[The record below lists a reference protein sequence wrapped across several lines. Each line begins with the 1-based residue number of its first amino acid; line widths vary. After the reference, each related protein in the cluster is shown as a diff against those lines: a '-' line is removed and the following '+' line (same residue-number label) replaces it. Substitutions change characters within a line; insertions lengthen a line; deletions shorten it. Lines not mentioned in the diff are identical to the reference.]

1 MVVAPSGRFMM
12 GSPASEAN
20 RNINEGPVHRV
31 AIERPFAVGVY
42 AVTRREF
49 ARFVE
54 ATERSMGNACSE
66 RDATPREE
74 PSGRHWKS
82 PGFSQDDDHPVVW
95 VSWEDAQAYVRW
107 LSRET
112 GAEYRLLS
120 EAEWEYVA
128 RAGTTGPFHWGA
140 TITQGQA
147 HYDRRYSYPCISKDE
162 SYDQSVLQYLEHT
175 LPVDWFGPNAFGL
188 YNVHGNVLEWVED
201 CWNESYHG
209 APVDGSAWTSGDCAK
224 RVLRGGSWYAPPRL
238 LRSAARIGLDTRFRC
253 DHLGFRVAR
262 TLPP

>member
-1 MVVAPSGRFMM
+1 MVVVPSGRFMM

-20 RNINEGPVHRV
+20 RYINEGPVHQV
-31 AIERPFAVGVY
+31 TIARPFAVGVY

-54 ATERSMGNACSE
+54 ATCSE
-66 RDATPREE
+66 RDATRREE

-107 LSRET
+107 LSGKT
-112 GAEYRLLS
+112 GEEYRLLS
-120 EAEWEYVA
+120 ESEWEYVA

-147 HYDRRYSYPCISKDE
+147 HYDRRYSYPYISEVE
-162 SYDQSVLQYLEHT
+162 SCDQSVQPLEHT
-175 LPVDWFGPNAFGL
+175 LPVNWFGPNAFGL

-224 RVLRGGSWYAPPRL
+224 RVLRGGSWYAPPKL
-238 LRSAARIGLDTRFRC
+238 LRSAARIGLGTRFRNSIAG
-253 DHLGFRVAR
+253 LRVAR